1 MNRLLEIGFDP
12 AGHWLLDGVA
22 LDFSLARHSTQRNIL
37 YAFVCDGQVMYVGK
51 TVQPLARRMAGYRRP
66 APTQSTNAR
75 NHKNIRALLERG
87 SAVEILALP
96 DNGLLHYGQFHLNL
110 AAALEDDLI
119 RVIDPPWNG
128 GQVDDGVHPPATPEE
143 RARGEEDGI
152 EPAASAVGGFT
163 FTLQPTYF
171 AQGFFNVGVAAQR
184 LLGQDGETL
193 EMFLGDDPQP
203 ILGTINRRAN
213 TNGTPRIM
221 GGVGLRN
228 WFQAAATVSASI
240 SVEVLSPTSIRLR
253 APPRQLQQA
262 ESAFGIERTTQAAI
276 WPRRKEF
283 HVLTYAEGGLAP
295 LSTYAREYGI
305 DSTTLSDFADDVN
318 RLGEPGSLHPR
329 APVSAVPRALVRA
342 AEDPVALRDQIVAF
356 LHANEA
362 TIHASRLLL
371 DFRAPGVAPF
381 VITAIELALA
391 SAAPLLEEV
400 VVVE

>member
-1 MNRLLEIGFDP
+1 MNRLLEIGFAP
-12 AGHWLLDGVA
+12 AGHWLLNSGA
-22 LDFSLARHSTQRNIL
+22 LDYSLARHSTLRNIL

-51 TVQPLARRMAGYRRP
+51 TVQPLASRMAGYRRP

-119 RVIDPPWNG
+119 RVIDPLWNG
-128 GQVDDGVHPPATPEE
+128 GKVDDGIHPPATPDE
-143 RARGEEDGI
+143 RARDEEEAV
-152 EPAASAVGGFT
+152 EPAAPAVGGFT
-163 FTLQPTYF
+163 FILQPTYF
-171 AQGFFNVGVAAQR
+171 TQGFFNVGVAAQR
-184 LLGQDGETL
+184 MLGQDGETL

-213 TNGTPRIM
+213 SNGTPRVM
-221 GGVGLRN
+221 GGAGLRS
-228 WFQAAATVSASI
+228 WFQASAAASASI

-253 APPRQLQQA
+253 APPRQA
-262 ESAFGIERTTQAAI
+262 AGPGIAIARTTQDAI
-276 WPRRKEF
+276 WPRRKQF
-283 HVLTYAEGGLAP
+283 HVLTYAEDGLAP
-295 LSTYAREYGI
+295 LSLHARDYGI

-329 APVSAVPRALVRA
+329 APVSAVPRAMVRA
-342 AEDPVALRDQIVAF
+342 AEDPIALRDQIVAF
-356 LHANEA
+356 LHANDA
-362 TIHASRLLL
+362 TVHAKRLLF
-371 DFRAPGVAPF
+371 DFRTPGVAPF
-381 VITAIELALA
+381 VLVAIEQALGA
-391 SAAPLLEEV
+391 AAPALDEV

>member
-1 MNRLLEIGFDP
+1 MNRLLEIGFAP
-12 AGHWLLDGVA
+12 AGHWLLDGGA
-22 LDFSLARHSTQRNIL
+22 LDYALARHSTQRNIL

-51 TVQPLARRMAGYRRP
+51 AVQPLARRMTGYRRP
-66 APTQSTNAR
+66 APTQSVNAR

-128 GQVDDGVHPPATPEE
+128 GQVDDGIHPPATPEE
-143 RARGEEDGI
+143 RASDEGEGL
-152 EPAASAVGGFT
+152 EPAAPAVGGFT
-163 FTLQPTYF
+163 FILQPTYF

-213 TNGTPRIM
+213 ANATPRIM
-221 GGVGLRN
+221 GGLGLRD

-240 SVEVLSPTSIRLR
+240 SVEVQSPTSIRLR
-253 APPRQLQQA
+253 APPRLPQTGG
-262 ESAFGIERTTQAAI
+262 SALGIARTTQDAI

-295 LSTYAREYGI
+295 LSLYARAYGI
-305 DSTTLSDFADDVN
+305 DGTTLGDFADDVN

-329 APVSAVPRALVRA
+329 APVSAVPRARVRA
-342 AEDPVALRDQIVAF
+342 AEDPIALRDQIIAF

-371 DFRAPGVAPF
+371 DFRTPAVAPF
-381 VITAIELALA
+381 VVTAIELALA
-391 SAAPLLEEV
+391 AAAPLLDEV
-400 VVVE
+400 VIVE

>member
-12 AGHWLLDGVA
+12 AGHWLLDGGA

-37 YAFVCDGQVMYVGK
+37 YAFVCDGQVMYVGR
-51 TVQPLARRMAGYRRP
+51 TVQPLARRMGGYRRP
-66 APTQSTNAR
+66 APTPSTNAR
-75 NHKNIRALLERG
+75 NHQNIRALLERG

-110 AAALEDDLI
+110 AAALEDDLV

-128 GQVDDGVHPPATPEE
+128 GQVDDGVHPPAAPGERASDVEE
-143 RARGEEDGI
+143 RV
-152 EPAASAVGGFT
+152 EPAAPAVGGFT
-163 FTLQPTYF
+163 FVLQPTYF
-171 AQGFFNVGVAAQR
+171 AQGFFNVGVLAQR

-213 TNGTPRIM
+213 SNATPRIM
-221 GGVGLRN
+221 GGAGLRS
-228 WFQAAATVSASI
+228 WFQAAATVSTSI
-240 SVEVLSPTSIRLR
+240 SVEVLSPASIRLR
-253 APPRQLQQA
+253 APPRQPQA
-262 ESAFGIERTTQAAI
+262 AGSALGIARTTQDAI
-276 WPRRKEF
+276 WPRRKAF

-295 LSTYAREYGI
+295 LSLYAREYGI

-342 AEDPVALRDQIVAF
+342 AEDPIALRDQIVAF

-362 TIHASRLLL
+362 TIHAGRLLL
-371 DFRAPGVAPF
+371 DFRTPAVAPF
-381 VITAIELALA
+381 VVTAIELALV
-391 SAAPLLEEV
+391 SAAPLLDEV